1 MEKIKRHS
9 IFISLIFYFGIGLIV
24 AEATYL
30 CLSRWIDLALIN
42 QLNPKPDSLVLH
54 GTMLITIFNDGDS
67 YEGMSCVMN
76 QNLFQLLKYI
86 KIFMPIVI
94 FGFSILLTAY
104 IFYRIKL
111 KKQFELLQYSMDK
124 ILKQDLDFTL
134 KCNSEN
140 EIGMLCNSF
149 ELMRGNL
156 QDTFQKLWDAEEKQN
171 LLIRAFSHDLRTPL
185 TILKGN
191 NDVIRCLLDN
201 KDQIENIKQSLTLSD
216 DAIKR
221 IELYSE
227 ALKNY
232 KNLEQWEI
240 KVVQVNLLELK
251 ENLIWQC
258 KILETEF
265 GKKINV
271 ECNIIKVCKFDVV
284 LTQLVLDKMIENALR
299 FAKSKIT
306 IKISLHNKELTF
318 LVEDDGDGFSPEA
331 VKYATDIFYST
342 DKARGHSGMGLAIA
356 KYLLDI
362 YDSHLDITHK
372 ESNGACVSFSIKL
385 NEYLFE

>member
-1 MEKIKRHS
+1 MEKIKHHS
-9 IFISLIFYFGIGLIV
+9 IFISLILYFGIGLIV

-30 CLSRWIDLALIN
+30 CISQWIDWAFIN

-54 GTMLITIFNDGDS
+54 GNMLITIFSDEGS
-67 YEGMSCVMN
+67 YEGMSSMEN
-76 QNLFQLLKYI
+76 QNLFQLLKHI
-86 KIFMPIVI
+86 KIFMPIGI
-94 FGFSILLTAY
+94 FGFSIFLTAY
-104 IFYRIKL
+104 IFYRTKL

-124 ILKQDLDFTL
+124 ISKQDLDFKL
-134 KCNSEN
+134 KSNSDN

-149 ELMRGNL
+149 ELMRENL
-156 QDTFQKLWDAEEKQN
+156 QDTFQKLWDTQEKQN
-171 LLIRAFSHDLRTPL
+171 LLMRAFSHDLRTPL

-201 KDQIENIKQSLTLSD
+201 TDQIENIKQSLTLSD

-251 ENLIWQC
+251 ENLRRQCQIWEA
-258 KILETEF
+258 KS
-265 GKKINV
+265 GKKIDV
-271 ECNIIKVCKFDVV
+271 QCNFNKVCMFDVV
-284 LTQLVLDKMIENALR
+284 LTQFVLDKMIENALR

-306 IKISLHNKELTF
+306 IRISLHNRELIF
-318 LVEDDGDGFSPEA
+318 MVEDDGDGFSPEA
-331 VKYATDIFYST
+331 VKYATEIFYST

-372 ESNGACVSFSIKL
+372 ENSGACVSFSIKL
-385 NEYLFE
+385 NVDPSE